1 MIKLTFA
8 LVRLPHLTREQFQD
22 YWLNTHGPLVASVK
36 DVLRIRRYVQL
47 HSMDETVS
55 AGIRA
60 SRNAPPQFD
69 GVAQLWYDSLEDL
82 AALAGDPA
90 AAVGMRMLDRVF
102 DNYVM
107 TPMSAIV
114 QEHIRNPEATDQAR
128 IAEAKA
134 QLRKTYDWLEGWL
147 EYYPVGDQI
156 TLVECAAAP
165 SLFYADWV
173 EEIGETCPRLQAWR
187 AHLLKIPAVAQCV
200 ADARPFRPNFPPGAP
215 DRD

>member
-36 DVLRIRRYVQL
+36 DALRIRRYVQL
-47 HSMDETVS
+47 HSMDEALS

-90 AAVGMRMLDRVF
+90 AR
-102 DNYVM
+102 
-107 TPMSAIV
+107 
-114 QEHIRNPEATDQAR
+114 EAGRLLLED
-128 IAEAKA
+128 E
-134 QLRKTYDWLEGWL
+134 KTFIDLPKSPLWWG
-147 EYYPVGDQI
+147 
-156 TLVECAAAP
+156 
-165 SLFYADWV
+165 
-173 EEIGETCPRLQAWR
+173 EEKTIIG
-187 AHLLKIPAVAQCV
+187 V
-200 ADARPFRPNFPPGAP
+200 
-215 DRD
+215 